1 MKKLICGLLLSF
13 LLFTGC
19 IDPVPFAGNQQ
30 AYGSIVPNQDV
41 TFNLGSPTNRWH
53 NIYVENV
60 ITAGGGLTH
69 TQNTDQFLD
78 FGGASQVA
86 VADVKDAVTKKHT
99 QGTDTTL
106 GAMSASIN
114 MNTHQIVS
122 VVDPTNAQDAATKNY
137 VDTAVAGAGGVPSGL
152 TDMRL
157 VEEFLGGGT
166 SSGTIGEL
174 GWMSSVA
181 SIYGWDGLA
190 NHPGI
195 IRIGNSY
202 TVPSVNYLKL
212 GSGSLITR
220 TVIPQDIEYIALVM
234 TPQSGTSLLAMR
246 FGLLY
251 LSSASQETT
260 NGIYFSFNSP
270 VSNKWRAITK
280 DALGTTAT
288 TTTQFYAN
296 GTWYQLE
303 IIQNGANWEFWIN
316 GVLEATHSTNI
327 TTTYCSPTI
336 ALEVLTGGANNEE
349 LTLDYFEIRS
359 KSGLVRYP

>member
-1 MKKLICGLLLSF
+1 MKKLIYGLLLSF

-41 TFNLGSPTNRWH
+41 TYDLGSPSNRWH
-53 NIYVENV
+53 SIYVEN
-60 ITAGGGLTH
+60 IIAGGGGGYLTTAGGAAGYIPFFTTPTNLNSSGIKWDAPNLNV
-69 TQNTDQFLD
+69 NTN
-78 FGGASQVA
+78 
-86 VADVKDAVTKKHT
+86 KIT
-99 QGTDTTL
+99 
-106 GAMSASIN
+106 N
-114 MNTHQIVS
+114 

-137 VDTAVAGAGGVPSGL
+137 VDTAVVGAGGVPSGL

-157 VEEFLGGGT
+157 VDEFLGGGY
-166 SSGTIGEL
+166 SAGTIGEL
-174 GWMSSVA
+174 GWMSSAA
-181 SIYGWDGLA
+181 SVYGWDGLA

-212 GSGSLITR
+212 GSGSAITR
-220 TVIPQDIEYIALVM
+220 TVIPQDIEYMALIM

-260 NGIYFSFNSP
+260 NGIYFSFNAP

-280 DALGTTAT
+280 DAFGTTAT
-288 TTTQFYAN
+288 TLSPYYSN

-303 IIQNGANWEFWIN
+303 IIQNGGNWEFWIN

-349 LTLDYFEIRS
+349 LTLDYFEMRS